1 MSALCLN
8 AVHNFHRAVHHQ
20 RGSRILNHLTE
31 DPQNHLHVRA
41 PAKRQFSHCQSLL
54 RNRLLQLL
62 EGLRGMGLPDNV
74 CSRTPVHP
82 FVTDACAD
90 ESPTCKLL
98 STAAS
103 SVLRA
108 SLAQQHLQTLK
119 HILGVRSTVNTHV
132 LWQEVPVK
140 RLEVVWLQRTVK
152 FYNRLAA
159 APIGDLYRRIAIA
172 SCRSALSQNVRNWAW
187 SLWRSL
193 QGIGYTFQIRA
204 DDLDLVVE
212 HTLDIKLQAKYNAV
226 WQDLPFSPRTCPS
239 QGASL
244 CTYGAWFAR
253 PAHIHPKAI
262 FRLPLSAGCVQALL
276 RFRMGC
282 HNLPWDLGRRQGIP
296 RLHRVCTLCAGEN
309 PGDEQHVVFEC
320 PGLQDIRD
328 RYQGLFS
335 YHASIHVAR

>member
-1 MSALCLN
+1 MSSEVMHDLRSMVYSPLVGVDHHGSDLVLKECIMSALCLN

-140 RLEVVWLQRTVK
+140 RQ
-152 FYNRLAA
+152 
-159 APIGDLYRRIAIA
+159 AP
-172 SCRSALSQNVRNWAW
+172 
-187 SLWRSL
+187 
-193 QGIGYTFQIRA
+193 
-204 DDLDLVVE
+204 
-212 HTLDIKLQAKYNAV
+212 
-226 WQDLPFSPRTCPS
+226 
-239 QGASL
+239 
-244 CTYGAWFAR
+244 
-253 PAHIHPKAI
+253 
-262 FRLPLSAGCVQALL
+262 
-276 RFRMGC
+276 
-282 HNLPWDLGRRQGIP
+282 
-296 RLHRVCTLCAGEN
+296 
-309 PGDEQHVVFEC
+309 
-320 PGLQDIRD
+320 
-328 RYQGLFS
+328 
-335 YHASIHVAR
+335 